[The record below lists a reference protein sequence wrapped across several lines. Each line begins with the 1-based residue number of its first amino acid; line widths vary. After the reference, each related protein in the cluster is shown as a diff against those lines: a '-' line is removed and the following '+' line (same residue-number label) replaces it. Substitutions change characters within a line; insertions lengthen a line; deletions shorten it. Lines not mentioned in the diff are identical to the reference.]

1 MKVNND
7 IPSLKEELLNIC
19 SEKGYDTNLI
29 LNSFKEAYKLHEGQI
44 RKSGDPYIVHPLRVA
59 IDTAK
64 LGISEEAVCA
74 SLLHDTIEYCNV
86 DKKYIAERFG
96 WEIATLVDGVTKVD
110 AIADKS
116 LERYAEFDNLRKLIV
131 RSVQDIRILLIKLAD
146 RLDNMRTIDALKP
159 EKQQRYGVETLNVYV
174 QLCEYIGIHSWKRE
188 LEDIAFFK
196 KDPILYNNIKRVVQE
211 KIKINPST
219 LDKIIKK
226 VDELIKINNISFP
239 YRIFGR
245 IKSVYSIYNKIHK
258 YIREGKI
265 KEFDLDKINRIKD
278 LIAISVV
285 ITGEPKDC
293 YTILGIVHQN
303 LDYLPGEFDDY
314 IAKPKPNGYKS
325 LQTTIQYGHH
335 FVEIQIKTDDMHH
348 YNEFGPAS
356 HIAYKLAN
364 RKHALANSEYSWT
377 EDLNKWSQ
385 GIDYSINLFDDRIF
399 VITPKGKIIE
409 LEKGSTPIDFAY
421 AIHTAVGNNFIRA
434 KVNNAHVK
442 MDHILNNGD
451 IVEIITSKTNKKPSL
466 LWLEIAK
473 MKSTK
478 DKIRTEYRKFAQKE
492 ELINIG
498 KIKLDFLLNEH
509 FSLSWKK
516 ITSEN
521 KEKIIQKLNL
531 DSEETLFVR
540 TAQGWIKSRTL
551 ESIIKEIII
560 YKDNN
565 NIVKFSKQN
574 KKSTSVTNKTNKTI
588 IIDGLENCE
597 YNFGKCCKP
606 IFGDEI
612 IAVVTRFSGIKIHR
626 SVCPNIVNLENNQKL
641 NCRWIK

>member
-1 MKVNND
+1 MKVNTD
-7 IPSLKEELLNIC
+7 IQTLKQELLNVC
-19 SEKGYDTNLI
+19 TEKGYDINLI
-29 LNSFKEAYKLHEGQI
+29 IKVFNEAYKLHEGQL
-44 RKSGDPYIVHPLRVA
+44 RKSGDPYIVHPMRVS
-59 IDTAK
+59 IDIAK
-64 LGISEEAVCA
+64 LGISEEAVAA
-74 SLLHDTIEYCNV
+74 SLLHDTIEDCNV
-86 DKKYIAERFG
+86 DKKYIAEKFG

-110 AIADKS
+110 AIADRS
-116 LERYAEFDNLRKLIV
+116 LERYSEFDNLRKLII

-159 EKQQRYGVETLNVYV
+159 EKQQRYAIETLNVYV

-196 KDPILYNNIKRVVQE
+196 KDPLLYHNIKRVVQE
-211 KIKINPST
+211 EIKINPST
-219 LDKIIKK
+219 LAKIIQK

-285 ITGEPKDC
+285 INGEPKDC

-335 FVEIQIKTDDMHH
+335 FVEIQIKTEDMHH

-364 RKHALANSEYSWT
+364 RKHVHANTEYKWT

-421 AIHTAVGNNFIRA
+421 AIHTAVGNNFIGA
-434 KVNNAHVK
+434 KVNNSHVK
-442 MDHILNNGD
+442 MNYVLNNAD

-466 LWLEIAK
+466 SWLEIAR

-478 DKIRTEYRKFAQKE
+478 DKIRSEYRKFVQKE

-498 KIKLDFLLNEH
+498 KIKLDFVLNEH
-509 FSLSWKK
+509 FTLSWKK
-516 ITSEN
+516 ITTQN

-540 TAQGWIKSRTL
+540 IAQGLIKNRTL
-551 ESIIKEIII
+551 ESIIKETISQ
-560 YKDNN
+560 DNH
-565 NIVKFSKQN
+565 NIFKSSKQDN
-574 KKSTSVTNKTNKTI
+574 RSTNITGKTNKTI
-588 IIDGLENCE
+588 IIDGLENSE
-597 YNFGKCCKP
+597 YQFAKCCKP
-606 IFGDEI
+606 IFGDDI

-626 SVCPNIVNLENNQKL
+626 SVCPNIANLENNRKL